1 MGFKHIILIIGVLVL
16 TLLSCKHEIEDPNWT
31 VNLVAPIAKTE
42 LTLTDLLSDSIIT
55 IDTLNDESLLLV
67 YMLDGIDTNLN
78 HLVDDGGL
86 AFDYSDNIMIS
97 SFEIPDITL
106 DFEASLGRL
115 IKNTPLEF
123 SLPHG
128 TPQTITQ
135 TYTIPAKEFDLDE
148 ITDFN
153 KIEIESA
160 KIKITVINNLP
171 TRINGFSS
179 TLKNQNPS
187 SQIITVPSSGTI
199 ALDQNES
206 IIFTDNLDNKSVT
219 NDLGFS
225 IPDFFFESNSNQN
238 IIDTSTGIKFVVI
251 ISDIMVKSIDG
262 IIKEPIILESIS
274 DELYIDIEGISIKR
288 AKVDDGSLDIT
299 LETNLTCPIEI
310 NFYSPNIIP
319 DDTIKISLNAGA
331 GITPYSIDLSNKDIV
346 FTGEDNDTIN
356 SFYYEMQGV
365 ISPSTINHEVSLSNN
380 LGYEISTDII
390 PKYII
395 GDITEVK
402 MDIEK
407 DSFDFDF
414 FSELEMGNAF
424 WIENASIN
432 FEIENS
438 IGVGCDL
445 DLNLYSIN
453 TQEQTFVNKSYSV
466 SIDEANFNEFTEI
479 VTPNYSTVPLDVVE
493 VINIKPNKLS
503 IDGEVILKPGLD
515 KFIVY
520 DNGIVLNPSIEIPLS
535 FIASDLILS
544 DTSEVDI
551 PSDMEGVTLKLIID
565 NGYPIN
571 TNLTIN
577 LLDTNGVILDNKTHS
592 IPAGI
597 TNSSG
602 RVYEPTRSILK
613 INVDPEDIELI
624 KNIHYLASFETSSQT
639 EYNKIYSDYSIGAQI
654 IIEYETIIGE

>member
-1 MGFKHIILIIGVLVL
+1 MGFKYIVLIIGVLFF

-86 AFDYSDNIMIS
+86 EFEYSDNIMIS
-97 SFEIPDITL
+97 SFEIPDVSL

-115 IKNTPLEF
+115 IKNT
-123 SLPHG
+123 SLASLLING
-128 TPQTITQ
+128 STPTQ
-135 TYTIPAKEFDLDE
+135 PIPQITIPAKEFDLAE
-148 ITDFN
+148 ITKFN
-153 KIEIESA
+153 EIEIESA
-160 KIKITVINNLP
+160 IIDIKVINNLP
-171 TRINGFSS
+171 TSINELTF
-179 TLKNQNPS
+179 TLKNQDPS
-187 SQIITVPSSGTI
+187 SQIIAVPSTGVPISLNQG
-199 ALDQNES
+199 QS
-206 IIFTDNLDNKSVT
+206 ITLSDNLDNILVT
-219 NDLGFS
+219 NLLELS
-225 IPDFFFESNSNQN
+225 ISNFNFLPNFNPN
-238 IIDTSTGIKFVVI
+238 IIDTSTGIKFEILIHDI
-251 ISDIMVKSIDG
+251 IVNRISG
-262 IIKEPIILESIS
+262 IIEEPITLESVS
-274 DELYIDIEGISIKR
+274 DELYIDIEGINMKR
-288 AKVDDGSLDIT
+288 ARVDYGSLDIK
-299 LETNLTCPIEI
+299 LETVLDAPIQI

-319 DDTIKISLNAGA
+319 DDTIIISLNAGS
-331 GITPYSIDLSNKDIV
+331 TSYSIDLSGKDIL
-346 FTGEDNDTIN
+346 FKGEYNDTIN
-356 SFYYEMQGV
+356 SFYYEMHGFV
-365 ISPSTINHEVSLSNN
+365 LPSSIDYDVSLSNN
-380 LGYEISTDII
+380 LGYEISTSII

-395 GDITEVK
+395 GDIIDIK
-402 MDIEK
+402 MQIEK

-414 FSELEMGNAF
+414 FSELETGNNF
-424 WIENASIN
+424 EIENASIN

-438 IGVGCDL
+438 VGVGCDL

-453 TQEQTFVNKSYSV
+453 TQEQTSVNMNYPVSV
-466 SIDEANFNEFTEI
+466 NSATFNEYTAI
-479 VTPNYSTVPLDVVE
+479 VTPNYFTVPLDIAD
-493 VINIKPNKLS
+493 VINIKPNQLS

-520 DNGIVLNPSIEIPLS
+520 DNGISLNPSIEIPLS

-544 DTSEVDI
+544 DTAEVDI
-551 PSDMEGVTLKLIID
+551 PSDIEGITLKLIID

-577 LLDTNGVILDNKTHS
+577 LLDTNGVILDSKIHS

-613 INVDPEDIELI
+613 INIDSEDIELI

-639 EYNKIYSDYSIGAQI
+639 EYNKIYSDYSIDAQI
-654 IIEYETIIGE
+654 IVEYERIIGE